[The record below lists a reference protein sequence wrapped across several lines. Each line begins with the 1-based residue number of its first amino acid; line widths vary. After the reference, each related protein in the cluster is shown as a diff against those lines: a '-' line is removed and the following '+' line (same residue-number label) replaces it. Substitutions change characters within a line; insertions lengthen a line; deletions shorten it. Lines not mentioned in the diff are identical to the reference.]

1 MLLKVLKILVLQFTE
16 RNTNNEKGLIFD
28 LDGVLTDTAK
38 YHYLAW
44 KKLADELGYYFDE
57 EINELLKGVSRIN
70 SFEIILEKNNATQKF
85 SAKEKEDLAN
95 KKNEYYK
102 EMIEQLTP
110 NDILDGIIPFIT
122 EARNNGVKC
131 AVASIS
137 KNASRVLE
145 LLKISDMFDYIADA
159 ALVKK
164 PKPDPE
170 IFITCANALGFS
182 ADECIGVEDA
192 QAGIESIK
200 SAGMLAVGINVTVT
214 SVTPDV
220 VLKSTSELNF
230 KEIYKLCK

>member
-1 MLLKVLKILVLQFTE
+1 MSLKALV
-16 RNTNNEKGLIFD
+16 FD

-57 EINELLKGVSRIN
+57 DINELLKGVSRIN
-70 SFEIILEKNNATQKF
+70 SFEIILEKNNATDKF
-85 SAKEKEDLAN
+85 TAEEKEDLAN

-110 NDILDGIIPFIT
+110 DDILPGIVSFIT
-122 EARNNGVKC
+122 DARNNGVKC

-145 LLKISDMFDYIADA
+145 LLEISDLFDYIADA

-170 IFITCANALGFS
+170 IFLTCANALGFDPS
-182 ADECIGVEDA
+182 ECIGVEDA
-192 QAGIESIK
+192 QAGIESIH
-200 SAGMLAVGINVTVT
+200 SAGMLSIGINVTVT
-214 SVTPDV
+214 SIMPDV

-230 KEIYKLCK
+230 NKIKDLI

>member
-1 MLLKVLKILVLQFTE
+1 MSLKALV
-16 RNTNNEKGLIFD
+16 FD

-44 KKLADELGYYFDE
+44 KELADELGYYFDE
-57 EINELLKGVSRIN
+57 DINELLKGVSRIN
-70 SFEIILEKNNATQKF
+70 SFEIILEKNDATDKF
-85 SAKEKEDLAN
+85 TAEEKENLAN

-110 NDILDGIIPFIT
+110 DDILPGIVSFIT
-122 EARNNGVKC
+122 DARNNGVKC

-145 LLKISDMFDYIADA
+145 LLEISDLFDYIADA

-170 IFITCANALGFS
+170 IFLTCANALGFDP
-182 ADECIGVEDA
+182 AECIGVEDA
-192 QAGIESIK
+192 QAGIESIHA
-200 SAGMLAVGINVTVT
+200 AGMLSVGINVTVT
-214 SVTPDV
+214 SIMPDI
-220 VLKSTSELNF
+220 VLKSTSELDFN
-230 KEIYKLCK
+230 KIKNQL

>member
-1 MLLKVLKILVLQFTE
+1 MCLKA
-16 RNTNNEKGLIFD
+16 LIFD

-57 EINELLKGVSRIN
+57 DINELLKGVSRIN
-70 SFEIILEKNNATQKF
+70 SFEIILEKNNATNKF
-85 SAKEKEDLAN
+85 ADSEKETLAN

-110 NDILDGIIPFIT
+110 NDILEGIVPFIN
-122 EARNNGVKC
+122 EARSNGVRC

-159 ALVKK
+159 ALVKN

-170 IFITCANALGFS
+170 IFLTCAEQLGFKPS
-182 ADECIGVEDA
+182 ECVGIEDA
-192 QAGIESIK
+192 QAGIESIHA
-200 SAGMLAVGINVTVT
+200 AGMLSVGINVTVT
-214 SVTPDV
+214 SIMPDI
-220 VLKSTSELNF
+220 VLKSTSELDF
-230 KEIYKLCK
+230 KQISEKF

>member
-1 MLLKVLKILVLQFTE
+1 MCLKA
-16 RNTNNEKGLIFD
+16 LIFD

-57 EINELLKGVSRIN
+57 DINELLKGVSRIN
-70 SFEIILEKNNATQKF
+70 SFEIILEKNNATNKF
-85 SAKEKEDLAN
+85 TDLEKETLAN

-110 NDILDGIIPFIT
+110 NDILEGIVPFIN
-122 EARNNGVKC
+122 EARSNGVKC

-159 ALVKK
+159 ALVKN

-170 IFITCANALGFS
+170 IFLTCAEQLGFKPS
-182 ADECIGVEDA
+182 ECVGIEDA
-192 QAGIESIK
+192 QAGIESIHA
-200 SAGMLAVGINVTVT
+200 AGMLSVGINVTVT
-214 SVTPDV
+214 SIMPDI
-220 VLKSTSELNF
+220 VLKSTSELDF
-230 KEIYKLCK
+230 KQISEKF

>member
-1 MLLKVLKILVLQFTE
+1 MSLKAI
-16 RNTNNEKGLIFD
+16 IFD

-44 KKLADELGYYFDE
+44 KKLADELGFYFDE

-70 SFEIILEKNNATQKF
+70 SFEIILQKNNATKKF
-85 SAKEKEDLAN
+85 TMPEKEDLAN

-110 NDILDGIIPFIT
+110 NDILDGIVPFIT
-122 EARNNGVKC
+122 KARENGIKC

-159 ALVKK
+159 ALVKQ
-164 PKPDPE
+164 PKPHPE
-170 IFITCANALGFS
+170 IFLTCANALGFEPS
-182 ADECIGVEDA
+182 ECVGVEDA
-192 QAGIESIK
+192 QAGIESIH
-200 SAGMLAVGINVTVT
+200 SAGMLSVGINVAVT
-214 SVTPDV
+214 SIEPDI
-220 VLKSTSELNF
+220 VLKSTAQLDF
-230 KEIYKLCK
+230 DEIKKHF

>member
-1 MLLKVLKILVLQFTE
+1 MSLKALV
-16 RNTNNEKGLIFD
+16 FD

-57 EINELLKGVSRIN
+57 DINELLKGVSRIN
-70 SFEIILEKNNATQKF
+70 SFEIILEKNNATDKF
-85 SAKEKEDLAN
+85 TAEEKEDLAN

-110 NDILDGIIPFIT
+110 DDILPGIVTFIT
-122 EARNNGVKC
+122 DARNNGVKC

-145 LLKISDMFDYIADA
+145 LLEISDLFDYIPDA

-170 IFITCANALGFS
+170 IFLTCANALGFDPS
-182 ADECIGVEDA
+182 ECIGVEDA
-192 QAGIESIK
+192 QAGIESIH
-200 SAGMLAVGINVTVT
+200 SAGMLSIGINVTVT
-214 SVTPDV
+214 SIMPDV

-230 KEIYKLCK
+230 NKIKDLI

>member
-1 MLLKVLKILVLQFTE
+1 MSLKALV
-16 RNTNNEKGLIFD
+16 FD

-57 EINELLKGVSRIN
+57 DINELLKGVSRIN
-70 SFEIILEKNNATQKF
+70 SFEIILEKNNATDKF
-85 SAKEKEDLAN
+85 TAEEKEDLAN

-110 NDILDGIIPFIT
+110 GDILPGIVTFIT
-122 EARNNGVKC
+122 DARNNGVKC

-145 LLKISDMFDYIADA
+145 LLEISNLFDYIADA

-170 IFITCANALGFS
+170 IFLTCAEALGFAPS
-182 ADECIGVEDA
+182 ECIGVEDA
-192 QAGIESIK
+192 QAGIESIHG
-200 SAGMLAVGINVTVT
+200 AGMLSIGINVTVT
-214 SVTPDV
+214 SISPDV

-230 KEIYKLCK
+230 NKIKDLI

>member
-1 MLLKVLKILVLQFTE
+1 MSLKALV
-16 RNTNNEKGLIFD
+16 FD

-57 EINELLKGVSRIN
+57 DINELLKGVSRIN
-70 SFEIILEKNNATQKF
+70 SFEIILEKNNATDKF
-85 SAKEKEDLAN
+85 TAEEKENLAN

-110 NDILDGIIPFIT
+110 DDILPGIVTFIT
-122 EARNNGVKC
+122 DARNNGVKC

-145 LLKISDMFDYIADA
+145 LLEISDLFDYIADA

-170 IFITCANALGFS
+170 IFLTCANALGFDPS
-182 ADECIGVEDA
+182 ECIGVEDA
-192 QAGIESIK
+192 QAGIESIH
-200 SAGMLAVGINVTVT
+200 SAGMLSIGINVTVT
-214 SVTPDV
+214 SISPDV

-230 KEIYKLCK
+230 NKIKDLI

>member
-1 MLLKVLKILVLQFTE
+1 MSLKA
-16 RNTNNEKGLIFD
+16 LIFD

-57 EINELLKGVSRIN
+57 DMNELLKGVSRIN
-70 SFEIILEKNNATQKF
+70 SFEIILEKNNASDKYT
-85 SAKEKEDLAN
+85 AEEKENLAN
-95 KKNEYYK
+95 KKNDYYK
-102 EMIEQLTP
+102 EMIELLTP
-110 NDILDGIIPFIT
+110 DDILDGIVPFIT
-122 EARNNGVKC
+122 EARNNGIKC

-137 KNASRVLE
+137 KNAPRVLE

-170 IFITCANALGFS
+170 IFLTCAEALGFKPC
-182 ADECIGVEDA
+182 ECIGIEDA
-192 QAGIESIK
+192 QAGIESIHG
-200 SAGMLAVGINVTVT
+200 AGMLSVGINVTVT
-214 SVTPDV
+214 SIKPDV

-230 KEIYKLCK
+230 KEICNL